1 MPAPWKH
8 QSQHLLSTCRRAQPL
23 TVPPSVHRVSP
34 PPCTAGQ
41 GPRQA
46 RHPPRPL
53 APLCRPQH
61 QPSPGADLA
70 PTASLCWEFA
80 GYAAWTLSSQSGSP
94 PRDQTQVC
102 SKNTERAGA
111 PIPRVS
117 EQGLGPKGSPPWAP
131 PGRAALAPGPAVTLE
146 GGPVEWRGPS
156 FLVLTPGVLWH
167 LRHYRRL
174 PAPEGMALAR
184 AHPRDQAF
192 PRATFLGQSC
202 RAPPSTEEMGGFL
215 CSSRGSSSCGFEE
228 WGQDPGLV
236 EWVAP
241 CPLPLLQAGCPG
253 SAEAQ
258 RGQSRAVRVPAR
270 RGRQQQSRSPTKET
284 IFSESEG
291 PTGLVPSWLLPGA
304 RGSTLRNSVG
314 LL

>member
-102 SKNTERAGA
+102 SKNTERAGMS
-111 PIPRVS
+111 IPRVS

-167 LRHYRRL
+167 LRHYRW
-174 PAPEGMALAR
+174 AL
-184 AHPRDQAF
+184 
-192 PRATFLGQSC
+192 
-202 RAPPSTEEMGGFL
+202 
-215 CSSRGSSSCGFEE
+215 SSRGDGPRQGPPQGPSPPQGDLP
-228 WGQDPGLV
+228 GPGLQGT
-236 EWVAP
+236 P
-241 CPLPLLQAGCPG
+241 QH
-253 SAEAQ
+253 
-258 RGQSRAVRVPAR
+258 
-270 RGRQQQSRSPTKET
+270 
-284 IFSESEG
+284 
-291 PTGLVPSWLLPGA
+291 
-304 RGSTLRNSVG
+304 
-314 LL
+314 